1 MTDPVPNTL
10 LTPEDFTKF
19 QTKDPQWY
27 LDMVAETIT
36 DHCQW
41 NIAPPLA
48 ITNYVAT
55 VGSKGIV
62 LLPSLHLTSVEEVR
76 LTDGT
81 VVAPAMYTRHL
92 SGFLQFNGFL
102 KPRRNL
108 CLSVDFTSGFD
119 ETPKAVAEVGFE
131 LAATVLEKA
140 SGIVTELTRGP
151 TQFKFKEFGVVLSPG
166 QEERLQPFRLRRV

>member
-1 MTDPVPNTL
+1 MTDPEPNTL
-10 LTPEDFTKF
+10 LLEADFNKF
-19 QTKDPQWY
+19 QTKDTQWY

-36 DHCQW
+36 DYCQW
-41 NIAPPLA
+41 NIAPPKA
-48 ITNYVAT
+48 ITDYVAA
-55 VGSKGIV
+55 VGGKGIV
-62 LLPSLHLTSVEEVR
+62 LLPSLHLTSVGELR
-76 LTDGT
+76 LNGNIVDS
-81 VVAPAMYTRHL
+81 VMYTVHL
-92 SGFLQFNGFL
+92 EGWIQFNGFL
-102 KPRRNL
+102 KPPRN
-108 CLSVDFTSGFD
+108 CSVSVDFTSGYA